1 MNKAVI
7 VTENSYPEGDAGAVR
22 QHALAKLLLDMNY
35 DVLVIG
41 YGSPTK
47 GNINVYDGVK
57 YTSFRENSVNKVKRI
72 CDRLVFA
79 DKVFNY
85 IKKIIRI

>member
-47 GNINVYDGVK
+47 GNINVYDGVIYLLEK
-57 YTSFRENSVNKVKRI
+57 IV
-72 CDRLVFA
+72 L
-79 DKVFNY
+79 
-85 IKKIIRI
+85 IKSNAYVID

>member
-41 YGSPTK
+41 YGSPT
-47 GNINVYDGVK
+47 
-57 YTSFRENSVNKVKRI
+57 
-72 CDRLVFA
+72 
-79 DKVFNY
+79 
-85 IKKIIRI
+85 IKIEMMDVLRW